1 MLTEPLFPGSAL
13 AAAAPRLP
21 VPDLQPLLDPPAA
34 AGAGLAHAPLAVQV
48 RAAVQRVRAPAPPPP
63 PRVHVLPAA
72 LGLPGRTNTNI
83 YSHLLFRYFLSV
95 T

>member
-1 MLTEPLFPGSAL
+1 MLTKPLFAGPAL
-13 AAAAPRLP
+13 AAAAAGLP

-48 RAAVQRVRAPAPPPP
+48 GAAVQRVRPPAPPPP

-72 LGLPGRTNTNI
+72 LGLPGRTN
-83 YSHLLFRYFLSV
+83 SHFSSIV
-95 T
+95 